1 MKWTTLAQ
9 PGIPYVR
16 THQIIGYSQPL
27 WPGWRLSSR
36 VELPRKRSC
45 LTSDAQ
51 QPAPPPHGRYR
62 CAQCGTARGHFIPR
76 GSNPRQPAPL
86 PLLMSGDLVLADF
99 YQDPVM
105 RSPDW
110 SQGSHRTATG
120 IALPALTLVA
130 GCSSGPT
137 DAQLFAADRAA
148 TALRAQVW
156 AEYLAAARAA
166 RQVRVDGGFPDLG
179 VPTGGSLYPCPSPIT
194 APIWPQPGEYSPRQ
208 EYAITAHAARRNR
221 SGRRPGDTAAG
232 GHLRPGAGLEARGL
246 RPLQPRFQ

>member
-1 MKWTTLAQ
+1 
-9 PGIPYVR
+9 
-16 THQIIGYSQPL
+16 
-27 WPGWRLSSR
+27 
-36 VELPRKRSC
+36 
-45 LTSDAQ
+45 
-51 QPAPPPHGRYR
+51 
-62 CAQCGTARGHFIPR
+62 
-76 GSNPRQPAPL
+76 
-86 PLLMSGDLVLADF
+86 
-99 YQDPVM
+99 M

-208 EYAITAHAARRNR
+208 EYAITLTLRGGTAPADGQETQLQAAI
-221 SGRRPGDTAAG
+221 SD
-232 GHLRPGAGLEARGL
+232 LELGL
-246 RPLQPRFQ
+246 RHEGFGHFSRDSNDNGFRIAWQSGARVEVSLFSDFPDYPPAGVCVLLVSRCARFDPAALPDLTTRLAK